1 MRCTPRDS
9 AQLSDPPVHDTRIH
23 GYPPAGRL
31 CAPASRNV
39 IVRVLRSIARAAI
52 LCLAVAPLVLPSSAA
67 EPKRGGTLIVAGGA
81 GLRHLNPAV
90 QSGAQTGLGVQLF
103 AGLVRVD
110 DKFEPQPYLAERW
123 EISEDERSYTFHLNR
138 NARFHDGK
146 PITSDDVAFSLAV
159 VKEHHPFGIAM
170 FDAVDRVDTPDPYT
184 AVIRLSKPHPALM
197 QSLVPLLMPVI
208 PRHVFGDGRD
218 PKTHPMN
225 AMPVGSGP
233 FRFKEWVR
241 GQHVIL
247 ERNDDFFIEGRPLL
261 DRIVVKY
268 IKEPSVRMLA
278 LEKGEV
284 DYYPFAGLRFRD
296 ILRISNNPDL
306 RVSSKGYEA
315 LGPVNYVEFNLRE
328 PPFDD
333 LRVRQ
338 ALAYAID
345 QEFMVN
351 TLHGALPHPGY
362 GPLHHSNPFHSN
374 RLNKYPVDLERAGTL
389 LDEAGYTPDADGV
402 RLRVILDYPPF
413 HADSLGTGANY
424 IKSQLRKVGIAVDL
438 RASADFPSWAQR
450 ISSWE
455 YQFTMNTHWNY
466 PDPVIGVHRIY
477 LCGNIRK
484 TIWSNTQGYC
494 NETVDALLGKAGST
508 IDFDR
513 RKALYE
519 EFQRI
524 VNEELPLYFINE
536 EPYVTVSHKTV
547 MDPPET
553 VWGAMQPMDRVWLD
567 R

>member
-1 MRCTPRDS
+1 M
-9 AQLSDPPVHDTRIH
+9 SDAPVHNTRTH

-31 CAPASRNV
+31 CAPPSRNV

-52 LCLAVAPLVLPSSAA
+52 LCLAVAPLALPSSAA

-90 QSGAQTGLGVQLF
+90 QSGGQTGLGVQLF

-389 LDEAGYTPDADGV
+389 LDEAGYTPDADAV
-402 RLRVILDYPPF
+402 RFRVILDYPPF

-450 ISSWE
+450 ISSWD

-494 NETVDALLGKAGST
+494 NERVDALLGEAGST
-508 IDFDR
+508 PDFHR

-536 EPYVTVSHKTV
+536 EPYVTVSHRTV

>member
-1 MRCTPRDS
+1 MTRC
-9 AQLSDPPVHDTRIH
+9 
-23 GYPPAGRL
+23 
-31 CAPASRNV
+31 
-39 IVRVLRSIARAAI
+39 AI
-52 LCLAVAPLVLPSSAA
+52 LCLAVAALAVPSTAA

-110 DKFEPQPYLAERW
+110 GKFEPQPYLAERW
-123 EISEDERSYTFHLNR
+123 EISGDKRSYTFHLAR

-146 PITSDDVAFSLAV
+146 PITSEDVAFSLAV
-159 VKEHHPFGIAM
+159 VKEHHPFGTAM

-184 AVIRLSKPHPALM
+184 AVIRLSRPHPALM
-197 QSLVPLLMPVI
+197 QSLVPLLLPVI
-208 PRHVFGDGRD
+208 PKHVFGDGRD

-247 ERNDDFFIEGRPLL
+247 ERNDDFFIEGRPWL
-261 DRIVVKY
+261 DRIVVKF

-296 ILRISNNPDL
+296 ILRIADNPDL

-315 LGPVNYVEFNLRE
+315 LGPVNYVEFNLRA

-345 QEFMVN
+345 QEFMVG
-351 TLHGALPHPGY
+351 TLHGGLPRPGY

-374 RLNKYPVDLERAGTL
+374 SLNRYPVDLERARAL
-389 LDEAGYTPDADGV
+389 LDEAGHAADADGV
-402 RLRVILDYPPF
+402 RLHVILDYPPF
-413 HADSLGTGANY
+413 HADSLATGANY
-424 IKSQLRKVGIAVDL
+424 FKSQLKKVGIAVDL
-438 RASADFPSWAQR
+438 RAPADFPSWAQR
-450 ISSWE
+450 IASWD

-477 LCGNIRK
+477 LCANIRK
-484 TIWSNTQGYC
+484 IIWSNTQGYC
-494 NETVDALLGKAGST
+494 NERVDALLREAGST
-508 IDFDR
+508 LDVRR

-536 EPYVTVSHKTV
+536 EPYVTVSHRTV
-547 MDPPET
+547 MGPPET
-553 VWGAMQPMDRVWLD
+553 VWGPCSPWTRSGSIAEAALTGPGYREGRRPLLPPPVGP

>member
-1 MRCTPRDS
+1 MTRC
-9 AQLSDPPVHDTRIH
+9 
-23 GYPPAGRL
+23 
-31 CAPASRNV
+31 
-39 IVRVLRSIARAAI
+39 AI
-52 LCLAVAPLVLPSSAA
+52 LCLAVAALAVPSPAA
-67 EPKRGGTLIVAGGA
+67 EPKRGGTLVVAGGA

-110 DKFEPQPYLAERW
+110 DKFEPHPYLAERW
-123 EISEDERSYTFHLNR
+123 EISEDELSYTFHLTR

-159 VKEHHPFGIAM
+159 VKENHPFGTAM
-170 FDAVDRVDTPDPYT
+170 FDAVDRVDMPDPYT
-184 AVIRLSKPHPALM
+184 AVIRLSRPHPALM

-208 PRHVFGDGRD
+208 PKHVFGDGRD
-218 PKTHPMN
+218 PRTHPMN

-296 ILRISNNPDL
+296 ILRIANNPDL
-306 RVSSKGYEA
+306 RVSTKGYEA

-333 LRVRQ
+333 LRVRR
-338 ALAYAID
+338 AVAYAID
-345 QEFMVN
+345 QEFMVG
-351 TLHGALPHPGY
+351 TLHGGLPHPGY
-362 GPLHHSNPFHSN
+362 GPLHHSSPFHSN
-374 RLNKYPVDLERAGTL
+374 SLNRYPVDLEHAGTL
-389 LDEAGYTPDADGV
+389 LDTAGYTPDADGV

-413 HADSLGTGANY
+413 HADSLATGANY
-424 IKSQLRKVGIAVDL
+424 LKSQLKKVGIAVEL
-438 RASADFPSWAQR
+438 RAPADFPSWAQR
-450 ISSWE
+450 ISSWD
-455 YQFTMNTHWNY
+455 YQFTMNNHWNY

-477 LCGNIRK
+477 LCANIRK
-484 TIWSNTQGYC
+484 IIWSNTQGYC
-494 NETVDALLGKAGST
+494 NERVDALLREAGST
-508 IDFDR
+508 LDVR
-513 RKALYE
+513 KRKALYE

-536 EPYVTVSHKTV
+536 EPYVTVSHRTV
-547 MDPPET
+547 MGPPET
-553 VWGAMQPMDRVWLD
+553 VWGPMQPLDQVWLD

>member
-1 MRCTPRDS
+1 M
-9 AQLSDPPVHDTRIH
+9 
-23 GYPPAGRL
+23 
-31 CAPASRNV
+31 
-39 IVRVLRSIARAAI
+39 RSIARSAI
-52 LCLAVAPLVLPSSAA
+52 LCLAVAALADPSPAGQSG
-67 EPKRGGTLIVAGGA
+67 RGGTLIIAGGA

-90 QSGAQTGLGVQLF
+90 QSGAHTGLGVQLF

-110 DKFEPQPYLAERW
+110 DQFEPHPYLAERW
-123 EISEDERSYTFHLNR
+123 EISEDKRSYTFHLAR

-146 PITSDDVAFSLAV
+146 PVTSQDVAFSLAV

-170 FDAVDRVDTPDPYT
+170 FDAVHRVDTPDPYT
-184 AVIRLSKPHPALM
+184 VVVRLSRPHPALM
-197 QSLVPLLMPVI
+197 QSLVPLLLPVI
-208 PRHVFGDGRD
+208 PKHVFGDGRD
-218 PKTHPMN
+218 PKSHPMN

-247 ERNDDFFIEGRPLL
+247 ERNDDFFIEGRPRL
-261 DRIVVKY
+261 DRIVVKF

-296 ILRISNNPDL
+296 ILRIGDNPDL

-315 LGPVNYVEFNLRE
+315 LGPVNYVEFNLRA

-338 ALAYAID
+338 AVAHAID
-345 QEFMVN
+345 QEFMVD
-351 TLHGALPHPGY
+351 TLHGGLPHPGY
-362 GPLHHSNPFHSN
+362 GPLHHSSPFHTDALN
-374 RLNKYPVDLERAGTL
+374 RYPVDLERAGTL
-389 LDEAGYTPDADGV
+389 LDEAGHTEDANGV
-402 RLRVILDYPPF
+402 RLDVILDYPPF
-413 HADSLGTGANY
+413 QADSLGTGAHY
-424 IKSQLRKVGIAVDL
+424 IKAQLKKVGIAVEL
-438 RASADFPSWAQR
+438 RAPADFASWAQR
-450 ISSWE
+450 ISSWD
-455 YQFTMNTHWNY
+455 YQFTMNSHWNY

-477 LCGNIRK
+477 VCANIRK
-484 TIWSNTQGYC
+484 MVWSNTQGYC
-494 NETVDALLGKAGST
+494 NERVDALLREAGSSV
-508 IDFDR
+508 DFHR
-513 RKALYE
+513 RKALYG

-536 EPYVTVSHKTV
+536 EPYVTVSHRTV

-553 VWGAMQPMDRVWLD
+553 VWGPMQPLDRVWLD